1 MPIGVPRIIYCWGE
15 ELPAQWT
22 DIYNFIFRRRMVFLM
37 QYLDDELCN
46 QICGL
51 LINIHMEDR
60 SKELEKKEMEKSG
73 LFKSTKTKSTS
84 TIKKENNVS
93 SGNTTN
99 KKQSVEDLL
108 TSDRDFGIDD
118 NHMLEQYTLQKIT
131 TEWLNWNAQFF
142 DYSDEPYLY
151 YLADILNKDFS
162 KDNQNLKYN
171 LNANS
176 PFNTKYPNTSEMTNL
191 IKQLKNIK
199 NISGAKEA
207 DAVKTNLDVYS
218 PFRLLANFAPQNYN
232 FEKLNGNIH
241 NKINPSS
248 DIYSVFK
255 NSSIN
260 GVGRQE
266 KLIRNNSQNNFSEYL
281 QNSDKLVSSSEKAL
295 GQRSLKQSYAQE
307 RFGKNLKFNTNQ
319 LKAYNY
325 LDPNTLNNESGR
337 TLYRKQTERV
347 MQEEESKKV
356 FMIINSFGGS
366 VGNGITVHDALQFI
380 KAGSLT
386 LALGVAASAAS
397 LALAGGTIGERY
409 VTEGCHTMIHQPECL
424 TPDHDVL
431 TDKGWVNIADVT
443 LEHKVAVL
451 KSGNLCYEHPIK
463 VHKYE
468 YNGELYCLKT
478 TGIDLKVT
486 TNHKMFVNLTKTYK
500 PLGNYDFSL
509 VESSQLVGKFARYK
523 KDANWEVPN
532 YQFILPPVTYLAR
545 AKRGPEEQPPVVVP
559 MEPWLIFFGFWV
571 AEGCTAS
578 CGPDRTDYRVRITQ
592 KKPQHCHTIE
602 AVITALGY
610 NFIKDQ
616 HENGSWHYDIYNKQL
631 WTYLDPLSTGA
642 LNKRLPDWVWS
653 LSREQCNIL
662 LDALI
667 SGDGHVNINDGTR
680 HYFTG
685 SIGLAEDVTRLI
697 LHAGYGFS
705 YSQETQPSRASRLL
719 PKDKN
724 GFAAQV
730 AENNPL
736 YRVNVLKRTNPC
748 ANYQGRVHDQLV
760 PYQGPVHCL
769 TVSSGVFYVKR
780 NGNAVW
786 TGNSGLNGQASDIWI
801 DSQEIMKIR
810 LDVAEIYS
818 LSTYRP
824 RHKILRDLDRDF
836 YLTAMETIYYGLA
849 DEIATNDVM
858 HDIIEMTSKVWDY
871 HDSKQQRLLE
881 TRDSQTAGFDT
892 QTQN

>member
-73 LFKSTKTKSTS
+73 LFKSTKTKSAS
-84 TIKKENNVS
+84 TMKKDNNVS
-93 SGNTTN
+93 SGSTTN

-171 LNANS
+171 LNNNS
-176 PFNTKYPNTSEMTNL
+176 TYSSKYPNTSEMTNL

-199 NISGAKEA
+199 NISGTKEA
-207 DAVKTNLDVYS
+207 DALKTNLDVYS

-232 FEKLNGNIH
+232 LEKLNGSLH

-248 DIYSVFK
+248 DIYSVLK
-255 NSSIN
+255 NSSLN
-260 GVGRQE
+260 GGGSRPE

-281 QNSDKLVSSSEKAL
+281 QNSDKLLASSEKAL
-295 GQRSLKQSYAQE
+295 GQRALKQSYAQE
-307 RFGKNLKFNTNQ
+307 RFGKNFKFNNNK

-409 VTEGCHTMIHQPECL
+409 VTEGCHTMIHQPE
-424 TPDHDVL
+424 
-431 TDKGWVNIADVT
+431 G
-443 LEHKVAVL
+443 
-451 KSGNLCYEHPIK
+451 
-463 VHKYE
+463 
-468 YNGELYCLKT
+468 
-478 TGIDLKVT
+478 
-486 TNHKMFVNLTKTYK
+486 
-500 PLGNYDFSL
+500 
-509 VESSQLVGKFARYK
+509 
-523 KDANWEVPN
+523 
-532 YQFILPPVTYLAR
+532 
-545 AKRGPEEQPPVVVP
+545 
-559 MEPWLIFFGFWV
+559 
-571 AEGCTAS
+571 
-578 CGPDRTDYRVRITQ
+578 
-592 KKPQHCHTIE
+592 
-602 AVITALGY
+602 
-610 NFIKDQ
+610 
-616 HENGSWHYDIYNKQL
+616 
-631 WTYLDPLSTGA
+631 
-642 LNKRLPDWVWS
+642 
-653 LSREQCNIL
+653 
-662 LDALI
+662 
-667 SGDGHVNINDGTR
+667 
-680 HYFTG
+680 
-685 SIGLAEDVTRLI
+685 
-697 LHAGYGFS
+697 
-705 YSQETQPSRASRLL
+705 
-719 PKDKN
+719 
-724 GFAAQV
+724 
-730 AENNPL
+730 
-736 YRVNVLKRTNPC
+736 
-748 ANYQGRVHDQLV
+748 
-760 PYQGPVHCL
+760 
-769 TVSSGVFYVKR
+769 
-780 NGNAVW
+780 
-786 TGNSGLNGQASDIWI
+786 GLNGQASDIWI